1 MVAEA
6 KLVEVTRTYL
16 EINARTEL
24 NASYSDDP
32 NIRIERI
39 ENCPA
44 SFFRYLYCEVGRNYH
59 WVDRLGWKDD
69 QIADYLSRPNV
80 LLWLLSYRGA
90 PAGYCELLSHSDASV
105 ELTYFGLLSEFMG
118 KGLGKHL
125 LSSAVEEAFALGANR
140 VWLQTCTLDDPAAMP
155 NYLKRGFKPFKTE
168 KYLTAM

>member
-1 MVAEA
+1 M
-6 KLVEVTRTYL
+6 L
-16 EINARTEL
+16 
-24 NASYSDDP
+24 
-32 NIRIERI
+32 
-39 ENCPA
+39 
-44 SFFRYLYCEVGRNYH
+44 FR
-59 WVDRLGWKDD
+59 
-69 QIADYLSRPNV
+69 S
-80 LLWLLSYRGA
+80 LWLLSYRGA